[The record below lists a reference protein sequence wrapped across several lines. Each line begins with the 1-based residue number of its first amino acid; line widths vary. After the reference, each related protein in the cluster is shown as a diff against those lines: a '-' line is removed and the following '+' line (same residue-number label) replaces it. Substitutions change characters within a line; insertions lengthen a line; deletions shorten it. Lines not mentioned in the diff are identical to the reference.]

1 MFTRRQLVGPTVL
14 GLLLG
19 AMAAS
24 CGLIGPDLGID
35 IQNEGPKRVTVT
47 VDSDGPGKTDRD
59 EEIVLLQGEGV
70 GWSEPLPS
78 TWEVKIDGKHVIGS
92 GDRPGALPL
101 PGQGQ
106 DVNIS
111 IRIDPDGTVRLVEAP

>member
-1 MFTRRQLVGPTVL
+1 MSTRRQLIGRTAVW
-14 GLLLG
+14 LLLIV
-19 AMAAS
+19 MAAS
-24 CGLIGPDLGID
+24 CGLIGPDLAID

-47 VDSDGPGKTDRD
+47 VDSDGPGKTGRE
-59 EEIVLLQGEGV
+59 EEIVLLRGHGV

-101 PGQGQ
+101 PSEGQA
-106 DVNIS
+106 VNIS